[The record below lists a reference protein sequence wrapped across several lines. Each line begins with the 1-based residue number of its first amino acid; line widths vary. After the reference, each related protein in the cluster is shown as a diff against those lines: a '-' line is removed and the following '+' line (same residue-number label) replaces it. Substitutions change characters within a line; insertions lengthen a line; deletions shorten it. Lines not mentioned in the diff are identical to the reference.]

1 MAFALDIQTKWLPKD
16 FLQTIPRSTYHGWK
30 KDEKDKFIGYEYAAS
45 IGDKVEDLKLFYDEK
60 VAREKQLFIAY
71 TKLKITILNVI
82 GKDYLKDA
90 FKENYKEVLRVI
102 EGSKNT
108 IKGGVKTICSFLEIK
123 MQSYTYWKTV
133 SQFKCK
139 NSAIGVCIKKVPSQA
154 SNTEIQTMR
163 RLLNKKRFAHWPI
176 CSVWGYAMR
185 KGHISLSLDSWYR
198 YNQRFK
204 FREKPKKGQ
213 YKKVYDPIK
222 APNPNHTWHADI
234 TIVKTL
240 DNVKHYVYLVVDN
253 FSKYIINWKVSDKC
267 NGQTRTQTLREAVH
281 QEFGEDLTPTNK
293 IDLIVDG
300 GSENN
305 NSTVEDFIKQSQ
317 VDITKKIALKDIA
330 QSNSMVE
337 ASNKILKHRY
347 LFKQPISN
355 REHLEE
361 HLKEA
366 IHDYCNQRPHYAL
379 GIYTPFEIQYDKKP
393 ELSIKT
399 VKNAVKER
407 REMNKMNKMNGCDQK
422 CS

>member
-1 MAFALDIQTKWLPKD
+1 MAFALDIQTKWLPKE

-30 KDEKDKFIGYEYAAS
+30 QDEKDKFIGYEYASS

-60 VAREKQLFIAY
+60 VTREKQLFIAY
-71 TKLKITILNVI
+71 TKIKLTILNII
-82 GKDYLKDA
+82 GRDQLKNA
-90 FKENYKEVLRVI
+90 LKENYTEVLRVI

-108 IKGGVKTICSFLEIK
+108 IKGGVKTICSFLDINI
-123 MQSYTYWKTV
+123 QSYTYWKTI
-133 SQFKCK
+133 SKYKCE
-139 NSAIGVCIKKVPSQA
+139 NSALGVCIKKVLSQA
-154 SNTEIQTMR
+154 SFSEIDTMK
-163 RLLNKKRFAHWPI
+163 RLLNRTRFAHWPI

-185 KGHISLSLDSWYR
+185 KGHTMLSLDSWYR
-198 YNQRFK
+198 YNQKFK
-204 FREKPKKGQ
+204 FREKVKKGR
-213 YKKVYDPIK
+213 YKKVYDPIT

-240 DNVKHYVYLVVDN
+240 DNVKHYVYLIVDN

-267 NGQTRTQTLREAVH
+267 NGEIRTQTIREAVL
-281 QEFGEDLTPTNK
+281 QEFGEDLTATQQ

-300 GSENN
+300 GTENN
-305 NSTVEDFIKQSQ
+305 NKTVEQFIKESQ
-317 VDITKKIALKDIA
+317 VDITKKIALKDIV

-361 HLKEA
+361 HLKSA
-366 IHDYCNQRPHYAL
+366 IDDYCNHRPHYAL
-379 GIYTPFEIQYDKKP
+379 GIYTPYEIQYDKKP
-393 ELSIKT
+393 ELNIKT

-407 REMNKMNKMNGCDQK
+407 RETNKMNGCTQK
-422 CS
+422 CD